1 MVRCLCPS
9 WCNRLLLD
17 GIYEVAEIPCT
28 FCCFAIVFHVWF
40 KEVGNLSLIL
50 YNKFHIF
57 WTKIFLIVFE
67 FHQIIYT
74 SSLYRLIFRP
84 LQIFLDCCSKK
95 LFKKILQI
103 YTESKLDLLECASG
117 KNLSCASKF
126 HLMKVETMIYFVH
139 CHANSWISWLCF
151 LQFQVYF

>member
-1 MVRCLCPS
+1 MEYMKLLKYHVRFAV
-9 WCNRLLLD
+9 LLLFSMS
-17 GIYEVAEIPCT
+17 GLKKWETCLW
-28 FCCFAIVFHVWF
+28 FSAINF
-40 KEVGNLSLIL
+40 
-50 YNKFHIF
+50 IF

-74 SSLYRLIFRP
+74 SSLYRLILRP

-95 LFKKILQI
+95 LFKNILQI

-139 CHANSWISWLCF
+139 CHANSWISWLWF
-151 LQFQVYF
+151 LQFQVDF